1 MKDRINMTSLSEERP
16 QWKEHIPSDLLPS
29 VDDFTALKEEMIT
42 LLSRQVKRSNTSIA
56 AFTNACY
63 TITQVHH

>member
-1 MKDRINMTSLSEERP
+1 MCIHKA
-16 QWKEHIPSDLLPS
+16 SDLLPY
-29 VDDFTALKEEMIT
+29 VDDITAVKEEMII
-42 LLSRQVKRSNTSIA
+42 LLSRQVKRSDTSIA